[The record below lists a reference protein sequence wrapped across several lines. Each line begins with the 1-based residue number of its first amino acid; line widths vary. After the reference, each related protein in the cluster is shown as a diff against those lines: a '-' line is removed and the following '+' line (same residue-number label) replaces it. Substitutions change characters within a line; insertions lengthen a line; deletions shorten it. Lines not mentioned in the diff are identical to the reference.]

1 MSVLRFAQD
10 GFFYFLLLVPVLIL
24 FYYFIFKWKTR
35 ALQRF
40 GNLDLINKLS
50 ESTSRSR
57 QIIKA
62 TLVVLGILF
71 MILALARPQ
80 LGTELEE
87 VKREGVD
94 IFVALDVSM
103 SMLAEDIKPNRLA
116 KAKHEISSFIDLLR
130 GDRIGLIAFAGEAF
144 IQCPLTLDYG
154 AAKTFLDIMDPKLI
168 PEPGTNLRSAIELAM
183 KSFETQERK
192 YKVLVLITDGE
203 DHGKD
208 VLKVAEA
215 ADKEGL
221 VIYTVG
227 IGSPSGVP
235 IPLYDDRGQK
245 TGFKKDRRGEVIL
258 TKLDASTLE
267 KIALT
272 TNGMY
277 YQSTTGETKLE
288 SIYEEVA
295 KMEKK
300 ELASMKFSQ
309 YEDRFQWILIVSIIM
324 LMLEPMISERRKMR
338 QEWRGRFE

>member
-1 MSVLRFAQD
+1 MSVIRFAGSD
-10 GFFYFLLLVPVLIL
+10 YFFLFLLVPVLIG
-24 FYYFIFKWKTR
+24 FYYFVFVWKTK
-35 ALQRF
+35 ALARF
-40 GNLDLINKLS
+40 GNLDLIKRLS
-50 ESTSRSR
+50 PSTSRSR
-57 QIIKA
+57 QVVKA
-62 TLVVLGILF
+62 GLVMTSIF
-71 MILALARPQ
+71 FIILALARPQ

-103 SMLAEDIKPNRLA
+103 SMLAEDIQPSRLA
-116 KAKHEISSFIDLLR
+116 KAKHEISSFIEILQ

-168 PEPGTNLRSAIELAM
+168 PEPGTNIGAAIKLAM

-203 DHGKD
+203 NHGDD
-208 VLKVAEA
+208 VMQDVEL

-221 VIYTVG
+221 VIFTVG

-235 IPLYDDRGQK
+235 IPIYDARGNQK
-245 TGFKKDRRGEVIL
+245 GFKKDRKDEVIL
-258 TKLDASTLE
+258 TKLDALTLE

-272 TNGMY
+272 TNGKY
-277 YQSTTGETKLE
+277 YQSSTGETKLE
-288 SIYEEVA
+288 KIYDEIA

-309 YEDRFQWILIVSIIM
+309 YEERFQWVLSIAIF
-324 LMLEPMISERRKMR
+324 LLVLEVVISERKKTKL
-338 QEWRGRFE
+338 EWRGRFE